1 MQEDR
6 IVPSHTAVLTR
17 LAFGLVFWAPVV
29 LAQSRNLLTNEDVMR
44 MARLKFDETTI
55 IKTIQ
60 LSDANF
66 DLTVAA
72 LVKLKDEGVGQ
83 AVIQAML
90 AVGSAKKE
98 GRIGPVTS
106 AGGRTTSERPVIL
119 PDEVGVFL
127 RQKDKLVSI
136 EPEIANWRTGG
147 VIKHAVTL
155 GLDRGHINGTVN
167 RPHSRLDLTWAG
179 GMTSSFMG
187 VAVPLEFYIRCAEGD
202 SASEYQL
209 LHFWEKSNRREFR
222 TVTGGILH
230 ESGGAQN
237 NVVDFTFD
245 KVASRTYKI
254 DLANLSVGEYG
265 FLAPGTT
272 ASLNAASQ
280 GKVYTF
286 RIVE

>member
-1 MQEDR
+1 
-6 IVPSHTAVLTR
+6 
-17 LAFGLVFWAPVV
+17 
-29 LAQSRNLLTNEDVMR
+29 MR
-44 MARLKFDETTI
+44 MARLKFDDTTI

-60 LSDANF
+60 MSDANF
-66 DLTVAA
+66 DLAVAA
-72 LVKLKDEGVGQ
+72 LVKLKDQGVSQ

-90 AVGSAKKE
+90 AGGSAKKE
-98 GRIGPVTS
+98 IRTDTVTS
-106 AGGRTTSERPVIL
+106 TSGRTPSEKPVEL

-136 EPEIANWRTGG
+136 EPEIVNWKTGG
-147 VIKHAVTL
+147 VMKEAVTL
-155 GLDRGHINGTVN
+155 GLDKGHINGTVN

-179 GMTSSFMG
+179 GRTSAFMG
-187 VAVPLEFYIRCAEGD
+187 VAAPLEFYIRCPEGD

-209 LHFWEKSNRREFR
+209 LHFWEKGNRREFR
-222 TVTGGILH
+222 TVTGGVLH
-230 ESGGAQN
+230 ASGGAQD

-272 ASLNAASQ
+272 ASPNAASQ

>member
-1 MQEDR
+1 MASR
-6 IVPSHTAVLTR
+6 TAVLTR
-17 LAFGLVFWAPVV
+17 LAFGLVFWASVV
-29 LAQSRNLLTNEDVMR
+29 LGQNRNPLTNEDVMR
-44 MARLKFDETTI
+44 MARLKFDDTTI

-60 LSDANF
+60 MSDANF
-66 DLTVAA
+66 DLAVAA
-72 LVKLKDEGVGQ
+72 LVKLKDQGVSQ

-90 AVGSAKKE
+90 AGGSAKKE
-98 GRIGPVTS
+98 IRTDTVTS
-106 AGGRTTSERPVIL
+106 TSGRTPSEKPVEL

-136 EPEIANWRTGG
+136 EPEIVNWKTGG
-147 VIKHAVTL
+147 VMKEAVTL
-155 GLDRGHINGTVN
+155 GLDKGHINGTVN

-179 GMTSSFMG
+179 GRTSAFMG
-187 VAVPLEFYIRCAEGD
+187 VAAPLEFYIRCPEGD

-209 LHFWEKSNRREFR
+209 LHFWEKGNRREFR
-222 TVTGGILH
+222 TVTGGVLH
-230 ESGGAQN
+230 ASGGAQD

-272 ASLNAASQ
+272 ASPNAASQ

>member
-1 MQEDR
+1 
-6 IVPSHTAVLTR
+6 
-17 LAFGLVFWAPVV
+17 
-29 LAQSRNLLTNEDVMR
+29 
-44 MARLKFDETTI
+44 MARLKFDDTTI

-66 DLTVAA
+66 DLSVAA
-72 LVKLKDEGVGQ
+72 LVKLKDGGVSQ
-83 AVIQAML
+83 PVIQAML
-90 AVGSAKKE
+90 AGGSAKKE
-98 GRIGPVTS
+98 IRTSTVTS
-106 AGGRTTSERPVIL
+106 TSGRTASEKPVEL

-136 EPEIANWRTGG
+136 EPEIVNWKTGG
-147 VIKHAVTL
+147 VIKEAVTL
-155 GLDRGHINGTVN
+155 GLDKGHINGTVN

-179 GMTSSFMG
+179 GRTSAFMG
-187 VAVPLEFYIRCAEGD
+187 IAALEFYIHCSEGD

-209 LHFWEKSNRREFR
+209 LHFWEKGNRREFR
-222 TVTGGILH
+222 TVTGGVLH
-230 ESGGAQN
+230 ASGGAQN
-237 NVVDFTFD
+237 NVIDFTFD

>member
-1 MQEDR
+1 
-6 IVPSHTAVLTR
+6 VASHTAVVAR
-17 LAFGLVFWAPVV
+17 LAFGLVFWACVA
-29 LAQSRNLLTNEDVMR
+29 LGQNRSLLTNEDVMR
-44 MARLKFDETTI
+44 MARLKFDDTTI

-66 DLTVAA
+66 DLSVAA
-72 LVKLKDEGVGQ
+72 LVKLKDGGVSQ
-83 AVIQAML
+83 PVIQAML
-90 AVGSAKKE
+90 AGGSAKKE
-98 GRIGPVTS
+98 IRTSTVTS
-106 AGGRTTSERPVIL
+106 TSGRTASEKPVEL

-136 EPEIANWRTGG
+136 EPEIVNWKTGG
-147 VIKHAVTL
+147 VIKEAVTL
-155 GLDRGHINGTVN
+155 GLDKGHINGTVN

-179 GMTSSFMG
+179 GRTSAFMG
-187 VAVPLEFYIRCAEGD
+187 IAALEFYIRCSEGD

-209 LHFWEKSNRREFR
+209 LHFWEKGNRREFR
-222 TVTGGILH
+222 TVTGGVLH
-230 ESGGAQN
+230 ASGGAQN
-237 NVVDFTFD
+237 NVIDFTFD